1 VTERQ
6 DRRRFG
12 EIASAVAVILSLIF
26 VGLEVR
32 ESARQTELN
41 TQSLQVTAYQDVI
54 AQISTINLLNIE
66 HPEIAQHIQSVSSIS
81 ELPDGARGQIG
92 NYYFLLTRHGDMAY
106 YQYELG
112 MLTEERLESA
122 LGLLNFMMCDP
133 RYREFWT
140 GNREAF
146 VAGYREFI
154 EAKISAKECRG
165 EWRD

>member
-54 AQISTINLLNIE
+54 SQISTINLLNIE
-66 HPEIAQHIQSVSSIS
+66 HPELAQHIQSVSSIS
-81 ELPDGARGQIG
+81 ELPDGTRGQVS
-92 NYYFLLTRHGDMAY
+92 NYYFLLARHGDLAY

-122 LGLLNFMMCDP
+122 LGLLNFVMCDP
-133 RYREFWT
+133 YYREYW
-140 GNREAF
+140 GGIRDAF
-146 VAGYREFI
+146 VAGYRDFI
-154 EAKISAKECRG
+154 DARISARKCRG